1 MDAIIIWLGNN
12 AVVSS
17 ILSAVFAF
25 LMLVGLVTCIQFV
38 YRLWKRIS
46 ETVRIKKNYFVKKDE
61 K

>member
-17 ILSAVFAF
+17 ILSAVCAF
-25 LMLVGLVTCIQFV
+25 LMLTGVIFWVLFFYYCWVNV
-38 YRLWKRIS
+38 
-46 ETVRIKKNYFVKKDE
+46 VRIKKNYFVKKEE